1 MSEEEYNEI
10 KQDIKDIKIQIN
22 LIIVCLSLLSLTLIK
37 VRFN

>member
-22 LIIVCLSLLSLTLIK
+22 MIIVCLSLLSLTFIK